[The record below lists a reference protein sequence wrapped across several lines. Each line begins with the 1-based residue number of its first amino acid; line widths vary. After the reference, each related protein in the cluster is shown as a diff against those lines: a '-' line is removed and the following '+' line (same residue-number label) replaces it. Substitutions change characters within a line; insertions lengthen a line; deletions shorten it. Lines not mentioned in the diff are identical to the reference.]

1 LTTIGNTYDDF
12 ESAYRQ
18 YSKKYGNYKIISAG
32 NSGGCGK
39 LYGFLNRNN
48 AGITTNLIKFL

>member
-1 LTTIGNTYDDF
+1 MMILKVLIG
-12 ESAYRQ
+12 SIQ
-18 YSKKYGNYKIISAG
+18 KKYGNYKIISAG